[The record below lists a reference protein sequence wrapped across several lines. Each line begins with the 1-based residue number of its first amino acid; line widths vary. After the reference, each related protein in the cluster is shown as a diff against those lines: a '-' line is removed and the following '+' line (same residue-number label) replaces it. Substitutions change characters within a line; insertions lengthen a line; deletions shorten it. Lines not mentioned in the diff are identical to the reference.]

1 MRLRYSE
8 GRNRPGGFKPE
19 LWIKKPLLEPLR
31 PNPLMAKAAYM
42 YECGVGLS
50 ERVRVRIEVDRIV
63 ITDEPIVPTRL
74 DVRDLESV
82 TDRLD
87 V

>member
-1 MRLRYSE
+1 
-8 GRNRPGGFKPE
+8 
-19 LWIKKPLLEPLR
+19 
-31 PNPLMAKAAYM
+31 MAKAAYM

-63 ITDEPIVPTRL
+63 ITDEPIVPSRL